1 MIEALVIAAAV
12 LSGAAVTLLAVRARR
27 EERAVETAPTGRILF
42 PFVGRGLSER
52 ALEACLRLAVAEHA
66 VLVPAYLVAV
76 PMALSLD
83 APVPRA
89 CDTAFELLEAIEQR
103 AAAAGVAVDGRIG
116 RGRTLRHAMRDV
128 MAGERFDRIVAAA
141 GDNGFDADDIAWLL
155 RHADGEV
162 LVVRPAAQN
171 DVVRVP
177 A

>member
-1 MIEALVIAAAV
+1 VIEFLVIATA
-12 LSGAAVTLLAVRARR
+12 LLAATILTMHARRGNRAR
-27 EERAVETAPTGRILF
+27 TAQPTGRILF

-66 VLVPAYLVAV
+66 VLVPACVVTV

-89 CDTAFELLEAIEQR
+89 CETAFELLEAIEQR
-103 AAAAGVAVDGRIG
+103 AAASGVAVDGRVG
-116 RGRTLRHAMRDV
+116 RGRTVRHAMRDI

-155 RHADGEV
+155 RNAPGEV
-162 LVVRPAAQN
+162 LVIRPAAESA
-171 DVVRVP
+171 VVR
-177 A
+177 AAA

>member
-1 MIEALVIAAAV
+1 
-12 LSGAAVTLLAVRARR
+12 
-27 EERAVETAPTGRILF
+27 
-42 PFVGRGLSER
+42 
-52 ALEACLRLAVAEHA
+52 
-66 VLVPAYLVAV
+66 
-76 PMALSLD
+76 MALSLD

-128 MAGERFDRIVAAA
+128 MASERFDRIVAAA

-162 LVVRPAAQN
+162 LVVRPAAEN
-171 DVVRVP
+171 TIVRVP

>member
-1 MIEALVIAAAV
+1 
-12 LSGAAVTLLAVRARR
+12 
-27 EERAVETAPTGRILF
+27 
-42 PFVGRGLSER
+42 
-52 ALEACLRLAVAEHA
+52 
-66 VLVPAYLVAV
+66 
-76 PMALSLD
+76 
-83 APVPRA
+83 
-89 CDTAFELLEAIEQR
+89 
-103 AAAAGVAVDGRIG
+103 
-116 RGRTLRHAMRDV
+116 MRDV